1 MSYLKGILY
10 VTSFA
15 LNKYGGFLSE
25 NRLPII
31 KWKTLS
37 MKEQVRYYFLTKLFG
52 MTLATKKFYQK
63 FNVDIHKKLRKEL
76 LFFKFFGLA
85 RENNSRINV
94 TQKGIYLVN
103 VMMRDFYASLNGFR
117 KYCIEPQ
124 I

>member
-1 MSYLKGILY
+1 
-10 VTSFA
+10 
-15 LNKYGGFLSE
+15 
-25 NRLPII
+25 
-31 KWKTLS
+31 

-117 KYCIEPQ
+117 KYCIEHQ

>member
-1 MSYLKGILY
+1 
-10 VTSFA
+10 
-15 LNKYGGFLSE
+15 
-25 NRLPII
+25 
-31 KWKTLS
+31 

-52 MTLATKKFYQK
+52 MTLDTKKFYQK

-76 LFFKFFGLA
+76 LFFKFFGLT

-117 KYCIEPQ
+117 EYCIEHQ